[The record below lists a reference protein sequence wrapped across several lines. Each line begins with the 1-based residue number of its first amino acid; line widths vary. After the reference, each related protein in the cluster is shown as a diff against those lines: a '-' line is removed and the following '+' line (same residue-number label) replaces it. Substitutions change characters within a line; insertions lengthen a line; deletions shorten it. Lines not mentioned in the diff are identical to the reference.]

1 MGVTMAP
8 ASNGIPDYGQSNN
21 KKAKHRTQRSSI
33 IISSPRL
40 HVDEQNSEC
49 DSILTR
55 IFENNK
61 DEGTKDWIESL
72 KALNKKICE
81 YVEKYFK
88 LSGLEYNAK
97 GESLIDAKEIVRE
110 RKEKLTKSDLVKQSI
125 FRLLHYLFIQC
136 KNLELLD

>member
-40 HVDEQNSEC
+40 HVDEQNSLC
-49 DSILTR
+49 DSILTQV
-55 IFENNK
+55 FENNK
-61 DEGTKDWIESL
+61 DEDTKYWIESL

-88 LSGLEYNAK
+88 SSGLKLYYNAN
-97 GESLIDAKEIVRE
+97 GELLIDAKEIVIE
-110 RKEKLTKSDLVKQSI
+110 KKEKPKKSDFVKKSI
-125 FRLLHYLFIQC
+125 FR
-136 KNLELLD
+136 